1 MANTEYDAVFYSTD
15 ELNQGQYIELLNLI
29 QSEHAFA
36 GRDGANAKYV
46 DTHISAKT
54 VLDTRDSSIFN
65 FSMRLRGF
73 GYIAF
78 AKEAEFQEIHVKKG
92 GTEKRTGL
100 SMYDT
105 VRKFL
110 GEQGALEEQTLSA
123 SHIGALRGTHSI
135 VGDYCG
141 TQMLPEHLAEFPGLV
156 GFINVAEDRLADI
169 HLFDFVVSGNTVT
182 GHILFDNAT
191 RESVVFDIRKRV
203 VFQGTLERLSD
214 LFHVLRLTGI
224 KSTY

>member
-15 ELNQGQYIELLNLI
+15 ELSQGQYMELLNLI

-36 GRDGANAKYV
+36 GRDGANVKYV
-46 DTHISAKT
+46 DTCISAKT
-54 VLDTRDSSIFN
+54 VLDTRDGSIFN

-78 AKEAEFQEIHVKKG
+78 AKEAEFQEIPVKKG
-92 GTEKRTGL
+92 GVEERTGL

-110 GEQGALEEQTLSA
+110 GDQGVLEEQPLNA
-123 SHIGALRGTHSI
+123 SHIGALRGTRAI
-135 VGDYCG
+135 IGEYCG
-141 TQMLPEHLAEFPGLV
+141 TILLPEHIADFPGLTGFV
-156 GFINVAEDRLADI
+156 GDIKKNIEDI
-169 HLFDFVVSGNTVT
+169 HLFDFVTSDRRS
-182 GHILFDNAT
+182 GHIFFDNGTKDA
-191 RESVVFDIRKRV
+191 VVFNVEKRI
-203 VFQGTLERLSD
+203 VFRGKLERLSD

-224 KSTY
+224 RSSY